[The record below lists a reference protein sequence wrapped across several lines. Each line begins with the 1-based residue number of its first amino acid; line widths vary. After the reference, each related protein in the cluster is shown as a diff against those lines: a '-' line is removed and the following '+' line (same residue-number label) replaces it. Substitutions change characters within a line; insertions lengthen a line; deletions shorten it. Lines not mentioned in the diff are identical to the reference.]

1 MDEWDIRLD
10 MGLIYAP
17 LTARCLSLLQFVPSL
32 SILRASKGVQH
43 LAKKVDLEGTLL
55 LRDLHG
61 QKLRDRNLSLR
72 PIVNAEEM
80 VQERSHEGTGTCGC
94 GSMYSLCAG
103 KSKTKGDD
111 EEETV

>member
-1 MDEWDIRLD
+1 